1 MIKVKI
7 NKTRYKVFTQWNE
20 LPEANLTALVVPEL
34 LIKFYK
40 AKAEERPKHLKMLAS
55 EDLTGFYVEALQMF
69 SNIPIEVLRQT
80 DIQDLMLI
88 YDNTIEPLIADIAN
102 YNFVS
107 HIPERVKV
115 KSEFINEIEI
125 PSYEISARAF
135 CEATDLFNAGRNDLR
150 MLRFIPH
157 IYRAKQYDEKAILKA
172 YSKRTKAKC
181 GKMLDFF
188 FIMRQR
194 WGLWLTV
201 TRKYLRVEAV
211 LRCRKSELRGL
222 SKNQVNQVLEQLN
235 IWEACRFM
243 NSSTSFNIS
252 GLNRQK

>member
-40 AKAEERPKHLKMLAS
+40 AKAEERQKHLKMLAS
-55 EDLTGFYVEALQMF
+55 EDLTGFYIEALQMF
-69 SNIPIEVLRQT
+69 SNIPIEVLRQS

-135 CEATDLFNAGRNDLR
+135 CEATDIFNAGRNDLR

-188 FIMRQR
+188 FIMRQHWDLLR
-194 WGLWLTV
+194 TN
-201 TRKYLRVEAV
+201 TRKYSRVAAV
-211 LRCRKSELRGL
+211 LKCQRSGLRGL
-222 SKNQVNQVLEQLN
+222 SMRLRRLVSERFT
-235 IWEACRFM
+235 IWAAYRSM
-243 NSSTSFNIS
+243 NFSTSCNI
-252 GLNRQK
+252 